1 MAHNQVYQP
10 TTTSYRE
17 TGDGKPTYLPAPG
30 CCPGRKKRLQFI
42 LLSSS
47 IVCATGGVF
56 VLVLGVGG
64 SSAAL
69 VTLLVALSLLLV
81 LVGVGLFVM
90 YLRMIGKCNLPC
102 WPTRAARFSQSLVEN
117 PADASSR
124 FGTQVTLAADEEE
137 SYLGG
142 TAGTE
147 QERSKLMESD
157 NIDAERIGSSE
168 PKIVFKH

>member
-1 MAHNQVYQP
+1 M
-10 TTTSYRE
+10 
-17 TGDGKPTYLPAPG
+17 
-30 CCPGRKKRLQFI
+30 
-42 LLSSS
+42 
-47 IVCATGGVF
+47 
-56 VLVLGVGG
+56 
-64 SSAAL
+64 
-69 VTLLVALSLLLV
+69 TLLVALSLLLV

-117 PADASSR
+117 PAETSR

-142 TAGTE
+142 MAGTE

>member
-1 MAHNQVYQP
+1 MASQP
-10 TTTSYRE
+10 ISPPPAAAP
-17 TGDGKPTYLPAPG
+17 DGRSG
-30 CCPGRKKRLQFI
+30 
-42 LLSSS
+42 SSS
-47 IVCATGGVF
+47 SCSPPRSSARPF

-142 TAGTE
+142 TAGTG